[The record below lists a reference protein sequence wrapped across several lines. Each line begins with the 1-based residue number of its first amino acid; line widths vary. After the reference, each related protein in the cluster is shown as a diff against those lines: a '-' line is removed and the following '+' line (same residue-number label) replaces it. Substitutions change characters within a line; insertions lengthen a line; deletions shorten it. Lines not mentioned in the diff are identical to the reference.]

1 MIRCGIAG
9 LGKWG
14 QTLVTSVQGKSDKI
28 VFTAGVTGRK
38 ERAQAFCDEH
48 RIDLRDDYDGL
59 LNDDALD
66 AVVLATPHSQ
76 HAQQIMAAATVG
88 KPVFAEKPLTLDAR
102 DARECA
108 ETMSGAGLPL
118 CVGFNRRFL
127 PAMQKLRDLA
137 QSGTLGTIVH
147 IEGNISGN
155 GALRYTDDHWRASDT
170 ESPAGGMTAMGVHMM
185 DAMISIMGRVDNLQ
199 SVSER
204 HAASVP
210 VDDTTF
216 ASLKF
221 ESGATGVLTTIFA
234 THSLW
239 RIQVFGSKGWAEV
252 RDNRRLEVRLIGN
265 EAEVT
270 EFAPFDMERAELEA
284 FADVLTEGAPFLVPV
299 DDVVHGIDILN
310 AVSASATRG
319 ERVNLPKE

>member
-14 QTLVTSVQGKSDKI
+14 QTLVSSVQGKSDKI

-38 ERAQAFCDEH
+38 ERAQAYCDAQQ
-48 RIDLRDDYDGL
+48 IDLRNDYDEL
-59 LNDDALD
+59 LNDDTLD
-66 AVVLATPHSQ
+66 AIVLATPHSQ
-76 HAQQIMAAATVG
+76 HAEQIMAAATVG
-88 KPVFAEKPLTLDAR
+88 KPVFAEKPLTLDGDDAR
-102 DARECA
+102 DCA
-108 ETMSGAGLPL
+108 EAMSGAGLPL

-127 PAMQKLRDLA
+127 PAMQKLRALT
-137 QSGTLGTIVH
+137 QSGVLGTVIH

-155 GALRYTDDHWRASDT
+155 GALRYTDDHWRASSA
-170 ESPAGGMTAMGVHMM
+170 ESPSGGMTAMGVHMM
-185 DAMISIMGRVDNLQ
+185 DAMISILGRVTDLQ
-199 SVSER
+199 AVSER

-216 ASLKF
+216 AALKF
-221 ESGATGVLTTIFA
+221 EEGATGVLTTMFA

-252 RDNRRLEVRLIGN
+252 RDNSRLEVRLIG
-265 EAEVT
+265 EEPEVT
-270 EFAPFDMERAELEA
+270 DFAPFDMERAELEA
-284 FADVLTEGAPFLVPV
+284 FADVLRDGTAFPVPV

-310 AVSASATRG
+310 AVSASAQSG
-319 ERVNLPKE
+319 NRVTLPKE